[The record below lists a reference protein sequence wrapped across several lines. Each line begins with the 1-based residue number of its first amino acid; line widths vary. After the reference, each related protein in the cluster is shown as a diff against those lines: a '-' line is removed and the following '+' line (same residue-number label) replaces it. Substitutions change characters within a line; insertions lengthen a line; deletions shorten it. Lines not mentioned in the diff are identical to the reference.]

1 MHHAAGKHGLSPLV
15 VLILT
20 VIALGLLTLVEV
32 AAA

>member
-20 VIALGLLTLVEV
+20 VIAFGLLAVIEV
-32 AAA
+32 TAA

>member
-1 MHHAAGKHGLSPLV
+1 MRFAAGNHQLSPLT

-20 VIALGLLTLVEV
+20 VIAFGLLAIAE